1 MEISID
7 HKALQWFKEELRIK
21 HGESI
26 RFNVRYG
33 GDSSIQ
39 PGYSL
44 GIVTEKAAG
53 EIVSVEKEGI
63 LFFVDVDDLWYFQNY
78 DLVVGYHEEMEEI
91 QFNYVK

>member
-44 GIVTEKAAG
+44 ELLQRKQMGKLCQLRKKV
-53 EIVSVEKEGI
+53 
-63 LFFVDVDDLWYFQNY
+63 FYFC
-78 DLVVGYHEEMEEI
+78 GC
-91 QFNYVK
+91 

>member
-7 HKALQWFKEELRIK
+7 YKALQWFKDELRIK
-21 HGESI
+21 RGESI

-44 GIVTEKAAG
+44 EIVAEKPDG
-53 EIVSVEKEGI
+53 EIVSFEKEGI
-63 LFFVDVDDLWYFQNY
+63 LFL
-78 DLVVGYHEEMEEI
+78 
-91 QFNYVK
+91 

>member
-39 PGYSL
+39 P
-44 GIVTEKAAG
+44 
-53 EIVSVEKEGI
+53 I
-63 LFFVDVDDLWYFQNY
+63 L
-78 DLVVGYHEEMEEI
+78 
-91 QFNYVK
+91 

>member
-33 GDSSIQ
+33 GDRLH
-39 PGYSL
+39 P
-44 GIVTEKAAG
+44 AR
-53 EIVSVEKEGI
+53 
-63 LFFVDVDDLWYFQNY
+63 LFFRNCCRESRWRNCVS
-78 DLVVGYHEEMEEI
+78 
-91 QFNYVK
+91 